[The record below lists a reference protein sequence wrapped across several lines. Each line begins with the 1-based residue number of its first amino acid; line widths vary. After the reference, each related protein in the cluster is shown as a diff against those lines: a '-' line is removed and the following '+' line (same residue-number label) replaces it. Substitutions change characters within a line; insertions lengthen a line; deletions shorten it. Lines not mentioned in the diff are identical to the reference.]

1 MAEPQVTLLP
11 ASEVDYHAL
20 LSAINSAY
28 RDYFIP
34 IQLTPDSFSELVRRE
49 SVLLEASQAAISG
62 GRVVGMGLLG
72 VRGRR
77 GWIGGMGVIPSFR
90 RRGIARLIM
99 QALLSRACQLGL
111 ETLQLEVITRNQA
124 AFSLYKSVGFHTRR
138 RLSVLSGRMADL
150 KGAPDMAAH
159 DVTISSEPPADLLDA
174 LLEIPAPEPPWQR
187 ESAAHRAMLPQL
199 KGLAARQG
207 WRGRIVG
214 ICLYRDNGYYKDV
227 AELAA
232 MTPKTGAGLA
242 AHLLRKHPS
251 ASFSYL
257 NVPEEDPLLPILLG
271 IGFQE
276 VLAQFE
282 MVLQLGVPPEVF
294 QEHPW

>member
-11 ASEVDYHAL
+11 ASEVDRHAF

-34 IQLTPDSFSELVRRE
+34 IQLTPSSFSELVRRE
-49 SVLLEASQAAISG
+49 SVSLEASWAAVSG

-77 GWIGGMGVIPSFR
+77 GWIGGMGVVPSFR
-90 RRGIARLIM
+90 RQGIARLIM
-99 QALLSRACQLGL
+99 QSLLSRARELGL
-111 ETLQLEVITRNQA
+111 ETLQLEVITQNQA

-150 KGAPDMAAH
+150 KDAPYIATH
-159 DVTISSEPPADLLDA
+159 DVSISFEPPADLLDA
-174 LLEIPAPEPPWQR
+174 LLELPAPEPPWQR
-187 ESAAHRAMLPQL
+187 EVAAHRAMLPQL
-199 KGLAARQG
+199 KGLAARRRLG
-207 WRGRIVG
+207 GLIVG
-214 ICLYRDNGYYKDV
+214 ICLYRGNGYYKDV
-227 AELAA
+227 ADLAA
-232 MTPKTGAGLA
+232 VTPGTGASLA

-257 NVPEEDPLLPILLG
+257 NVPEEDPLLPVLVRM
-271 IGFQE
+271 GFRE

-282 MVLQLGVPPEVF
+282 MVLRLSV
-294 QEHPW
+294 